1 MLYLVFAQL
10 IIMADSAPPILT
22 NITSTY
28 LECTVHCAKYHCLLR
43 LRSNRGGGS
52 LVNNGNQ
59 NASSAKLPAK
69 NNTDNNAAM
78 MAIPDISR
86 LIAVPILANRMN
98 SLHRTEEEVAILLLP
113 KLFNVTRTDISNA
126 NNDDKINDNESSI
139 KSNHPSLE
147 LIRITHDLEMQLKE
161 RLKDASDGA
170 MTTQHTSSGE
180 NQQLNH
186 TPAGIQEEFLL
197 RSEAIILELLS
208 AVQQQI
214 RKEQYSGGSSGRN
227 NRKRKASGQTLA
239 TSSNNNVHTSYT
251 SNVPP
256 LKYYSS
262 LIRQLNVLQSMHNVT
277 EISLHKDTTASSSS
291 SADDDTTTPSELTS
305 VSVTCLDEN
314 KRSHTWHAELYPSI
328 VLTMDM
334 PAEFVLEDKN
344 IRLEKWWEEDHG
356 VGGREAAVDTIST
369 NNNNALVAVAKGAL
383 PRIQHHFEQALQKY
397 QLLFNELDDLD
408 SHLWI
413 LEPSLPARRT
423 SVERR
428 IALWVSL
435 DACMHMYACMHMF
448 VSILGN
454 LHYSIRSN
462 INSACVK
469 S

>member
-1 MLYLVFAQL
+1 M
-10 IIMADSAPPILT
+10 MADSAPPILT

-28 LECTVHCAKYHCLLR
+28 LECTVHSAKYHCLLR
-43 LRSNRGGGS
+43 LRSNRGGVGIGS
-52 LVNNGNQ
+52 KSGNQ

-69 NNTDNNAAM
+69 NNTEDNNAAM
-78 MAIPDISR
+78 MVPDISR
-86 LIAVPILANRMN
+86 LVAVPILANRMN
-98 SLHRTEEEVAILLLP
+98 SLHKSEEISIPLLP
-113 KLFNVTRTDISNA
+113 KLFSVTHTGISNGIN
-126 NNDDKINDNESSI
+126 NNDKTNDNESIIQSI
-139 KSNHPSLE
+139 KSNHPSRE

-170 MTTQHTSSGE
+170 MTATQHTSGE
-180 NQQLNH
+180 EEQQLNH

-227 NRKRKASGQTLA
+227 NRKRKASGQTS
-239 TSSNNNVHTSYT
+239 TSNNNAHTSST
-251 SNVPP
+251 VSNDVPP

-262 LIRQLNVLQSMHNVT
+262 LIRQLNVIQSMHNVT
-277 EISLHKDTTASSSS
+277 DISLHKDTTTSS
-291 SADDDTTTPSELTS
+291 TTPAELTS
-305 VSVTCLDEN
+305 VSVTCLDEK

-356 VGGREAAVDTIST
+356 VGGAAAVDAVS
-369 NNNNALVAVAKGAL
+369 NNNNAHAAAEVAKGAL
-383 PRIQHHFEQALQKY
+383 PRIQHHFDQALQRY

-428 IALWVSL
+428 IALWVSC
-435 DACMHMYACMHMF
+435 DVYMF
-448 VSILGN
+448 VFILAN
-454 LHYSIRSN
+454 LHHSIRSTLISLVFN
-462 INSACVK
+462 YVRRGVQVW
-469 S
+469 

>member
-1 MLYLVFAQL
+1 
-10 IIMADSAPPILT
+10 MADSAPPILT

-28 LECTVHCAKYHCLLR
+28 LECSVHSAKYHCLLR

-69 NNTDNNAAM
+69 NNTDNNNAAM
-78 MAIPDISR
+78 MAIPDISS
-86 LIAVPILANRMN
+86 LIAVPILANRIN
-98 SLHRTEEEVAILLLP
+98 ALHKTEEEVAILLLP

-126 NNDDKINDNESSI
+126 NNDDKINDNESISF
-139 KSNHPSLE
+139 KSNHPSRE

-170 MTTQHTSSGE
+170 MTTQHTSGVE
-180 NQQLNH
+180 EEQQLNH
-186 TPAGIQEEFLL
+186 NLAGIQEEFLL

-227 NRKRKASGQTLA
+227 NRKRKASGQTS
-239 TSSNNNVHTSYT
+239 TSNNNVHTSTT

-291 SADDDTTTPSELTS
+291 SADDDTRTPGAELTS

-344 IRLEKWWEEDHG
+344 VRLEKWWEEDM
-356 VGGREAAVDTIST
+356 VGGREASVYTISNT
-369 NNNNALVAVAKGAL
+369 NNAQVAVAK
-383 PRIQHHFEQALQKY
+383 
-397 QLLFNELDDLD
+397 
-408 SHLWI
+408 
-413 LEPSLPARRT
+413 
-423 SVERR
+423 V
-428 IALWVSL
+428 
-435 DACMHMYACMHMF
+435 
-448 VSILGN
+448 
-454 LHYSIRSN
+454 
-462 INSACVK
+462 
-469 S
+469 

>member
-1 MLYLVFAQL
+1 
-10 IIMADSAPPILT
+10 MADSAPPILT

-28 LECTVHCAKYHCLLR
+28 LECTVHCAKFHCLLR

-69 NNTDNNAAM
+69 NNTTDNNAAM

-86 LIAVPILANRMN
+86 LIAVPILANRIN
-98 SLHRTEEEVAILLLP
+98 ALHKTEEEVAIPLLP
-113 KLFNVTRTDISNA
+113 TLFNVTRTDISNA
-126 NNDDKINDNESSI
+126 NIDDKINDNESI
-139 KSNHPSLE
+139 LFKSNHPSRE

-170 MTTQHTSSGE
+170 VTTQHTNGE
-180 NQQLNH
+180 EEQQKLNH

-214 RKEQYSGGSSGRN
+214 RKEKYSGGGSGRN
-227 NRKRKASGQTLA
+227 NRKRKASGQTS
-239 TSSNNNVHTSYT
+239 TSNNVHTSTT

-277 EISLHKDTTASSSS
+277 EISLHKDTTASSS

-344 IRLEKWWEEDHG
+344 IRLEKWWEEDM
-356 VGGREAAVDTIST
+356 VGGGGAAVDTISR
-369 NNNNALVAVAKGAL
+369 NNNNAQAVAKGAL

>member
-1 MLYLVFAQL
+1 MLFAQL

-28 LECTVHCAKYHCLLR
+28 LECTVHCAKFHCLLR

-69 NNTDNNAAM
+69 NNTTDNNAAM

-86 LIAVPILANRMN
+86 LIAVPILANRIN
-98 SLHRTEEEVAILLLP
+98 ALHKREEEVAIPLLP
-113 KLFNVTRTDISNA
+113 TLFNVTRTDISNA
-126 NNDDKINDNESSI
+126 NIDDKINDNESI
-139 KSNHPSLE
+139 LFKSNHPSRE

-180 NQQLNH
+180 EEEQQLNH

-197 RSEAIILELLS
+197 RSEAIILELSS

-214 RKEQYSGGSSGRN
+214 RKEKYSGGGSGRN
-227 NRKRKASGQTLA
+227 NRKRKASGQTS
-239 TSSNNNVHTSYT
+239 TSNNVHTSTT

-277 EISLHKDTTASSSS
+277 EISLHKDTTASSS

-344 IRLEKWWEEDHG
+344 IRLEKWWEEDM
-356 VGGREAAVDTIST
+356 VGGGGAAVDTISR
-369 NNNNALVAVAKGAL
+369 NNNNAQAVAKGAL

-448 VSILGN
+448 VFI
-454 LHYSIRSN
+454 
-462 INSACVK
+462 
-469 S
+469 